1 MENGKYF
8 RINLHLDTTAQQLD
22 PATSKS
28 RHGGVAFVMDY
39 QIIWK
44 NKQSLVSARQ
54 ENTLKVAIN
63 PKQWHQKVFGP
74 FLISWCY
81 FLTES

>member
-1 MENGKYF
+1 MENGNYF
-8 RINLHLDTTAQQLD
+8 WINLHLDTTVQQLD

-39 QIIWK
+39 QIIWQ

-54 ENTLKVAIN
+54 EKKL
-63 PKQWHQKVFGP
+63 
-74 FLISWCY
+74 L
-81 FLTES
+81 